1 MKNQLHTLAGIFAF
15 LGLIVS
21 THASLQAQNGFP
33 DPGFGTGGEVI
44 TPLGV
49 WGSAWA
55 YEVAVQ
61 TDGKIVA
68 ACSIDYGVALVRYNN
83 DGSIDSDFGIEGV
96 AVCSLECDYTFGS
109 CLVIQPDGKIL
120 TGSKTMGIDNNQ
132 FGMARFNSNGTI
144 DSTFGEDGIVI
155 TEFDCN
161 QRHVFGSLLIQ
172 PDGKIIGCGT
182 SECEDPDPTHTKFAL
197 IRYLPDGTLDSTFGD
212 DGIVLDE
219 LGYWGTGSDIGFAG
233 ALQPDGKVVMA
244 GWCGAPYA
252 GSNFALMRWNTDGV
266 KDTTFGENGGVL
278 FLFGTAQQSV
288 AHALCIQNDG
298 KIVACGR
305 VENEC
310 GGPSDFGLVRFN
322 SDGSVDSTFS
332 EDGFLT
338 ADYGE
343 TAEELYAVH
352 QQVDGKLVVSGFMG
366 SDAVFYSKFV
376 TFRYHTDG
384 TLDTEFGTDGMITS
398 DFDVD
403 ASLCYGSTIQDD
415 GKIIAAGYTYDI
427 NGDESIAIA
436 RYASCSAYFTLFPD
450 ATPHVWKAVNMA
462 VGSDPMSYVW
472 EWGDGTSSTEPYP
485 SHTYADSG
493 YYDICLTITDGLGC
507 TSTYCDSSTYI
518 YRMSD
523 ELAMVT
529 INVWEEL
536 PVETETI
543 TADFSVTPN
552 PFSDQITIEI
562 PSAVSSSP
570 NAEISIFDL
579 AGNILLTQIISAP
592 QTTINTSQL
601 PTGIYVLSY
610 HNGLEFGTAKL
621 VKME

>member
-1 MKNQLHTLAGIFAF
+1 
-15 LGLIVS
+15 
-21 THASLQAQNGFP
+21 
-33 DPGFGTGGEVI
+33 
-44 TPLGV
+44 
-49 WGSAWA
+49 
-55 YEVAVQ
+55 
-61 TDGKIVA
+61 
-68 ACSIDYGVALVRYNN
+68 
-83 DGSIDSDFGIEGV
+83 
-96 AVCSLECDYTFGS
+96 
-109 CLVIQPDGKIL
+109 
-120 TGSKTMGIDNNQ
+120 
-132 FGMARFNSNGTI
+132 
-144 DSTFGEDGIVI
+144 
-155 TEFDCN
+155 
-161 QRHVFGSLLIQ
+161 
-172 PDGKIIGCGT
+172 
-182 SECEDPDPTHTKFAL
+182 
-197 IRYLPDGTLDSTFGD
+197 
-212 DGIVLDE
+212 
-219 LGYWGTGSDIGFAG
+219 
-233 ALQPDGKVVMA
+233 
-244 GWCGAPYA
+244 
-252 GSNFALMRWNTDGV
+252 
-266 KDTTFGENGGVL
+266 
-278 FLFGTAQQSV
+278 
-288 AHALCIQNDG
+288 
-298 KIVACGR
+298 
-305 VENEC
+305 
-310 GGPSDFGLVRFN
+310 
-322 SDGSVDSTFS
+322 
-332 EDGFLT
+332 
-338 ADYGE
+338 
-343 TAEELYAVH
+343 
-352 QQVDGKLVVSGFMG
+352 
-366 SDAVFYSKFV
+366 
-376 TFRYHTDG
+376 
-384 TLDTEFGTDGMITS
+384 
-398 DFDVD
+398 
-403 ASLCYGSTIQDD
+403 QDD